1 MLKTA
6 NTGFSFIE
14 VWLTFQ
20 RNKPYEIENNVKI
33 TLIIGTGWYK
43 WDIQLSQEKKYVEGY
58 AFLSFAAKFRVKYGE
73 KLMDTATKTGT
84 DTGKTAS

>member
-6 NTGFSFIE
+6 NAGFSFIE

-33 TLIIGTGWYK
+33 TLIIGTG
-43 WDIQLSQEKKYVEGY
+43 
-58 AFLSFAAKFRVKYGE
+58 
-73 KLMDTATKTGT
+73 
-84 DTGKTAS
+84 